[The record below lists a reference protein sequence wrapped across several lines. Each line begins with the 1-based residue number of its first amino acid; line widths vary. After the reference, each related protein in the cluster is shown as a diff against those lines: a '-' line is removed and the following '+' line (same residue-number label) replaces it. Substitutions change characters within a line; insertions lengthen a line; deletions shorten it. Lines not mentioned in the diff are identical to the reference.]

1 MIILPIRERNGAI
14 LRGYIIQDW
23 QDYNVAIFGTE
34 IASPRPEHSGHP
46 VNVTPLASKFRRAGK
61 PVHYPCVYYR
71 PQWESSQSF
80 RERIILEHP
89 QLSLEQFVGL

>member
-1 MIILPIRERNGAI
+1 MIILPIRERNGAV
-14 LRGYIIQDW
+14 LRGYVIQDW

-34 IASPRPEHSGHP
+34 EASPRPEGSGQKIL
-46 VNVTPLASKFRRAGK
+46 LASKFRRAGK

-89 QLSLEQFVGL
+89 QLTLEQFVGL

>member
-1 MIILPIRERNGAI
+1 MIILPIRERNGAV
-14 LRGYIIQDW
+14 LRGYVIQDW

-34 IASPRPEHSGHP
+34 GHSPDGMSGHT
-46 VNVTPLASKFRRAGK
+46 VTLASKFRRSGK

-71 PQWESSQSF
+71 PSWESSQSF

-89 QLSLEQFVGL
+89 QLTLEQFVGL